1 MTRGRWLNLLGVDDS
16 ATLITQHAVNAKVL
30 CVPGF
35 SFMPCGS
42 PSSHVRASFS
52 TATPEDIEEALR
64 RLGRLLERRRDGEL

>member
-1 MTRGRWLNLLGVDDS
+1 MTCGSWLNLLGVDDS